1 MQPSAAIV
9 RRCLA
14 EHPPQLSPGMAELA
28 AALQAR
34 GTAVYLVSGGFRSMI
49 DPVAQMLSIPESRVY
64 ANRILFKPDGS
75 YAGFDDK
82 EPTSRDGGKAAVVS
96 ARI

>member
-1 MQPSAAIV
+1 MS
-9 RRCLA
+9 
-14 EHPPQLSPGMAELA
+14 ELA

-64 ANRILFKPDGS
+64 ANRILFKPDGR
-75 YAGFDDK
+75 YAGFDAK

-96 ARI
+96 VHA